1 MNSVNLESL
10 PRLGFFLESRFNSS
24 CAVESR
30 SRGTS
35 QVATEIFLIS
45 QDFLEFPLFIS
56 QHFLF
61 LYFLIHVMFKKSK
74 FQSFSRFET
83 TLFFFYHLRFFP
95 MEKRNG
101 EGGLRDHP
109 GCEERGRGEVQEWRK
124 SCGSTVPRD
133 LEQEEAIISPH
144 ARMKTFKIRP
154 RDGEVKSYIQRINCN
169 LIVVK
174 SKDPSSEESSRAS
187 QPYILSYES
196 PRPAK

>member
-24 CAVESR
+24 CAVESW

-109 GCEERGRGEVQEWRK
+109 GCEERGRG
-124 SCGSTVPRD
+124 GSAGMAEELWIHSPKGFGAGGSHYQPPRQD
-133 LEQEEAIISPH
+133 ENIQ
-144 ARMKTFKIRP
+144 
-154 RDGEVKSYIQRINCN
+154 DGEVK
-169 LIVVK
+169 
-174 SKDPSSEESSRAS
+174 PSNH
-187 QPYILSYES
+187 ILRE
-196 PRPAK
+196 

>member
-1 MNSVNLESL
+1 
-10 PRLGFFLESRFNSS
+10 
-24 CAVESR
+24 
-30 SRGTS
+30 
-35 QVATEIFLIS
+35 
-45 QDFLEFPLFIS
+45 
-56 QHFLF
+56 
-61 LYFLIHVMFKKSK
+61 
-74 FQSFSRFET
+74 
-83 TLFFFYHLRFFP
+83 

-144 ARMKTFKIRP
+144 ARMKTLKIRP

-169 LIVVK
+169 LIYVK
-174 SKDPSSEESSRAS
+174 SKDPSSEESFRAS

-196 PRPAK
+196 HDQPSEWLTSFVMLVLMLVLAKLDQVSGANKRLRPPT